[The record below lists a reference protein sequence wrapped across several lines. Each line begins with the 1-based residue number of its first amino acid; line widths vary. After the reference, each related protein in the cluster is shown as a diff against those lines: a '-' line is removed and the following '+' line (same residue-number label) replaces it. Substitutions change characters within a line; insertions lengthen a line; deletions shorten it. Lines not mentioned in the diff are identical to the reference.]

1 MPIPSVVIVDD
12 DPLNRD
18 ILTAFLK
25 RFGYHPTDFPSAEAL
40 LTNLT
45 GLKADLFL
53 LDARLPG
60 VSGYDLCRHLK
71 TDTLTQH
78 IPIMIISGLSDREHL
93 QAVLDCGADG
103 VMERPLNPLL
113 FELWLRTMMRLRQ
126 TNV

>member
-1 MPIPSVVIVDD
+1 MHTKSVVVVDD

-18 ILTAFLK
+18 ILTTFLK
-25 RFGYHPTDFPSAEAL
+25 RFGYQPTDFPSGDAL
-40 LTNLT
+40 LKNLPL
-45 GLKADLFL
+45 LKADLFL

-60 VSGYDLCRHLK
+60 MSGYDLCRHLK
-71 TDTLTQH
+71 ANAPTQH

-126 TNV
+126 THV

>member
-1 MPIPSVVIVDD
+1 MSMPLVTIVDD

-25 RFGYHPTDFPSAEAL
+25 RFGYHPTDFPSSEAL
-40 LTNLT
+40 LKNLPT
-45 GLKADLFL
+45 LQVDLFL

-60 VSGYDLCRHLK
+60 MSGYDLCRHLK
-71 TDTLTQH
+71 TNALTQH

-113 FELWLRTMMRLRQ
+113 FELWLRTLMRLRQ
-126 TNV
+126 TNA